1 MILDKV
7 TNYGAE
13 DLNPAMLREFGQITE
28 EVKQNSCET
37 GEIIVLSS
45 LWSAYFDHY
54 HYYYCTIWII
64 IQDSTCG
71 FVRR

>member
-45 LWSAYFDHY
+45 L
-54 HYYYCTIWII
+54 
-64 IQDSTCG
+64 
-71 FVRR
+71 